1 MGRMIVH
8 IYGKPKDNN
17 LASMISEYSNRL
29 VSRGITLKIH
39 SDKKDSHYY
48 ENNLATLKGNLIIL
62 DENGIQKTSK
72 QFSDFISNI
81 SLSNETVNFAT
92 GPPDGFSDFLKN
104 KAIKIISLSKMT
116 FIHEMASCI
125 LLEQLYRAT
134 EIIKGSSY
142 HRE

>member
-1 MGRMIVH
+1 MGRMIIH

-92 GPPDGFSDFLKN
+92 GPPDGFSDLLKN

>member
-92 GPPDGFSDFLKN
+92 GPPDGFSDLLKN

>member
-48 ENNLATLKGNLIIL
+48 ENNLASLKGNLIIL

-92 GPPDGFSDFLKN
+92 GPPDGFSDLLKN

>member
-29 VSRGITLKIH
+29 VSRGITIKIN

-48 ENNLATLKGNLIIL
+48 ENNLASLKGNLIIL

-92 GPPDGFSDFLKN
+92 GPPDGFSDLLKN
-104 KAIKIISLSKMT
+104 KAIKIMSLSKMT

>member
-1 MGRMIVH
+1 MGRMTVH

-29 VSRGITLKIH
+29 VSRGITIKIH
-39 SDKKDSHYY
+39 SDKKNNHYY
-48 ENNLATLKGNLIIL
+48 EKNLISLKGNLIIL

-72 QFSDFISNI
+72 QFSDFISKI
-81 SLSNETVNFAT
+81 SLSNEMVNFAI
-92 GPPDGFSDFLKN
+92 GPADGFSDLLKN
-104 KAIKIISLSKMT
+104 KAVKVISLSRMT

-134 EIIKGSSY
+134 EIIRGSSY

>member
-48 ENNLATLKGNLIIL
+48 EKNLATLKGNLIIL

-92 GPPDGFSDFLKN
+92 GPPDGFSDLLKN

>member
-48 ENNLATLKGNLIIL
+48 ENNLASLKGNLIIL

-92 GPPDGFSDFLKN
+92 GPPDGFSDLLKN
-104 KAIKIISLSKMT
+104 KAIKIMSLSKMT

>member
-29 VSRGITLKIH
+29 ISRGITLKIH

-48 ENNLATLKGNLIIL
+48 ENNLASLKGNLIIL

-92 GPPDGFSDFLKN
+92 GPPDGFSDLLKN

>member
-29 VSRGITLKIH
+29 VSRGITIKIH

-48 ENNLATLKGNLIIL
+48 ENNLASLKGNLIIL

-92 GPPDGFSDFLKN
+92 GPPDGFSDLLKN
-104 KAIKIISLSKMT
+104 KAIKIMSLSKMT